1 MLNVIDTPKRILIS
15 LFFLIAVAATAFT
28 ISYVNANQGGGYAED
43 INPDG
48 TGWVTRWL
56 YNEENTASATT
67 ALSKWTV
74 LGGTRVSATASVS
87 TSEVDSTGVQ
97 NGGAYNMNIEPPHHM
112 NGGYEGNIS
121 KAINRAMTAWFQSPD
136 EVSGSS
142 FAYVNPDR
150 DSDADPG
157 RLRFPGF

>member
-1 MLNVIDTPKRILIS
+1 MLNVIYTPKRILVS
-15 LFFLIAVAATAFT
+15 LFFIIAVAATAFT

-48 TGWVTRWL
+48 TGWVVRWL
-56 YNEENTASATT
+56 YNEEGTASATT

-74 LGGTRVSATASVS
+74 FLGTRVSATAGVS
-87 TSEVDSTGVQ
+87 ASSLDSTGVL
-97 NGGAYNMNIEPPHHM
+97 NGGAYNMTTGPFAQDA
-112 NGGYEGNIS
+112 GGYDGS
-121 KAINRAMTAWFQSPD
+121 LGKGINGEAAAWFQSPR

-142 FAYVNPDR
+142 FARVSPDR
-150 DSDADPG
+150 DSKADPG

>member
-1 MLNVIDTPKRILIS
+1 MLNAIYTPRRILIFS
-15 LFFLIAVAATAFT
+15 FFILAIAVTAFT

-43 INPDG
+43 INEDG
-48 TGWVTRWL
+48 TGWVVRWL

-74 LGGTRVSATASVS
+74 IGGTRVSATASVS
-87 TSEVDSTGVQ
+87 ATGDDSTGVQ
-97 NGGAYNMNIEPPHHM
+97 NEGAYFMTIAPPHQM

-136 EVSGSS
+136 EISGSS
-142 FAYVNPDR
+142 FAKVDPDR
-150 DSDADPG
+150 DTDADPG
-157 RLRFPGF
+157 TLRFPGF